1 MIKIL
6 IVSILFSIHQIKA
19 DDDNMLNKFKQY
31 VYSFFSSKDNI
42 KKIKKPQQYDSVQI
56 FTETET
62 EHETPTESDS
72 IEFINIRGKK
82 DKKYKEPLYKQLPQK
97 KLIYLDYNSSTLF
110 SDREVIKFFLD
121 LLKYPGNP
129 SSSHKRGIFLN
140 KVLCYSK
147 KIFSKI
153 LNCENNEIFFTSGAT
168 ESNNI
173 AILGYVRS
181 LPKNSEIITISTE
194 HASVIEPFKELQK
207 EGYKCIFAPVN
218 KYGELEMQTLK
229 ALISK
234 QTKFISIS
242 IVNNEIG
249 TIQNIKKISEL
260 CKKHNI
266 ILHTDATQAFCK
278 MNLNVKDL
286 NVDMLTAASHK
297 SHSIPGTGLLYI
309 AQNIQ
314 KKIHPLFFGGKQQN
328 SIRPGS
334 IYIPLIAT
342 FAKSSEILYKNL
354 NENITKLKE
363 LTNYAHKEILKIN
376 DFVEPIHTL
385 PVIELNSNINST
397 IPGTLNY
404 NIRGVDKEDLQKY
417 LGNFI
422 FSFGSACNS
431 SEDFSY
437 VINAI
442 DKNTDKSPVNIRISF
457 DQNIKESQLK
467 SFIKQLK
474 KTIIFLRNNFP
485 EKGKKNCKINE
496 VNLDLD

>member
-6 IVSILFSIHQIKA
+6 IVSILFSVSQIKSDN
-19 DDDNMLNKFKQY
+19 DDVLSKFKQY
-31 VYSFFSSKDNI
+31 VYNFFSTKNNVKTSK
-42 KKIKKPQQYDSVQI
+42 KTPHYDSVQI
-56 FTETET
+56 FTKTEN
-62 EHETPTESDS
+62 EIEPPTDTDS

-97 KLIYLDYNSSTLF
+97 NLIYLDYNSSTPF
-110 SDREVIKFFLD
+110 SNHEIIKFFLD

-129 SSSHKRGIFLN
+129 SSSHKRGTFLN
-140 KVLCYSK
+140 KVLDYSK

-153 LNCENNEIFFTSGAT
+153 LNCNDNEIFFTSGAT

-173 AILGYVRS
+173 AILGYARS
-181 LPKNSEIITISTE
+181 LPKNSEIITIQTE
-194 HASVIEPFKELQK
+194 HSSVIEPFKELQK

-218 KYGELEMQTLK
+218 KYGELEIQALTP
-229 ALISK
+229 LISK

-242 IVNNEIG
+242 MVNNEIG

-260 CKKHNI
+260 CKKYNI
-266 ILHTDATQAFCK
+266 ILHTDATQAFGK
-278 MNLNVKDL
+278 MNIDVKDL
-286 NVDMLTAASHK
+286 GIDMMTATSHK
-297 SHSIPGTGLLYI
+297 SHSVPGVGLLYI
-309 AQNIQ
+309 TKNIQ
-314 KKIHPLFFGGKQQN
+314 KKIRPLFFGGNQQN
-328 SIRPGS
+328 NIRPGS

-342 FAKSSEILYKNL
+342 FAKSSELLYKNL
-354 NENITKLKE
+354 DENVNKLKE
-363 LTNYAHKEILKIN
+363 LTDYTNKEILKIN
-376 DFVEPIHTL
+376 DFVETIHTL

-397 IPGTLNY
+397 IPGTLSY

-422 FSFGSACNS
+422 FSFGSACHS
-431 SEDFSY
+431 SENFSY

-442 DKNTDKSPVNIRISF
+442 DKNTDKAPTNIRISF
-457 DQNIKESQLK
+457 YQDTKKSQLK

-485 EKGKKNCKINE
+485 EKGKKNCKITE
-496 VNLDLD
+496 VNLDLN